1 MTEPIT
7 APMPQPMPA
16 PATELKSDPKSVPKI
31 APMHPSAMA
40 LPPGMHVLERGWLS
54 SNNIVF
60 QDAQRAVIVDT
71 GYCAHA
77 EQTLQLVRHLLKDR
91 PLDAI
96 YNTHLHSD
104 HCGGNH
110 ILQQHY
116 PAVRTHV
123 PVAEMP
129 RLQHW
134 DRMQLSFDA
143 TGQRCDPFHAEAVVR
158 PGDRIDLGGMAWEAL
173 YAPGHHPYCYLLY
186 CPKHRI
192 LISADALWEK
202 GFGVVF
208 PALDGYGGFDE
219 VRATLDM
226 IDDLSP
232 ALVIPGHGKPFTHV
246 QQALKEAYSRVAYLE
261 ADPARNAQNGIK
273 VLLKFLL
280 MERQAIPLADVPRLL
295 QGIPLVK
302 AANRNFLNFGDI
314 HLAHWAVTQLQRAGA
329 ATIEQQMLVNL

>member
-1 MTEPIT
+1 MTEAMVAQT
-7 APMPQPMPA
+7 M
-16 PATELKSDPKSVPKI
+16 
-31 APMHPSAMA
+31 PSAPSAVA
-40 LPPGMHVLERGWLS
+40 LPPGMQVLERGWLS

-60 QDAQRAVIVDT
+60 QDEQRAVIVDT

-104 HCGGNH
+104 HCGGNA

-116 PAVRTHV
+116 LSVRTHV
-123 PVAEMP
+123 PVAELP

-134 DRMQLSFDA
+134 ERMKLSFDA
-143 TGQRCDPFHAEAVVR
+143 TGQRCDAFRADAPVK
-158 PGDRIDLGGMAWEAL
+158 PGDRIMLGGMTWEAL
-173 YAPGHHPYCYLLY
+173 YAPGHHPYGYLLY
-186 CPKHRI
+186 CAEHSI

-208 PALDGYGGFDE
+208 PALDGYGGFGE

-232 ALVIPGHGKPFTHV
+232 SLVIPGHGKPFTGV
-246 QQALKEAYSRVAYLE
+246 RQALEEAYSRVAYLE
-261 ADPARNAQNGIK
+261 ADPVRNAQNGIK

-280 MERQAIPLADVPRLL
+280 MERQTIPLAEVPKLL
-295 QGIPLVK
+295 QGIPLVR
-302 AANRNFLNFGDI
+302 AANRNFLNYGDI

-329 ATIEQQMLVNL
+329 AAVDGNLLVNL

>member
-1 MTEPIT
+1 MTEPVQNPT
-7 APMPQPMPA
+7 F
-16 PATELKSDPKSVPKI
+16 T
-31 APMHPSAMA
+31 
-40 LPPGMHVLERGWLS
+40 LPPGMQVLERGWLS

-71 GYCAHA
+71 GYCTHG

-104 HCGGNH
+104 HCGGNR

-116 PAVRTHV
+116 PDLLTHV
-123 PVAEMP
+123 PVAELP
-129 RLQHW
+129 RLRQW
-134 DRMQLSFDA
+134 DRMKLSFEA
-143 TGQRCDPFHAEAVVR
+143 CGQRCDPFHADAVVR
-158 PGDRIDLGGMAWEAL
+158 PGDRIQLGGMEWEAL

-186 CPKHRI
+186 CRAHRI

-208 PALDGYGGFDE
+208 PALDGYGGFSE
-219 VRATLDM
+219 VRDTLDM
-226 IDDLSP
+226 IEDLSP
-232 ALVIPGHGKPFTHV
+232 SLVIPGHGKPFTDV
-246 QQALKEAYSRVAYLE
+246 KQALQQAYSRVAYLE

-295 QGIPLVK
+295 QGIPLAR
-302 AANRNFLNFGDI
+302 AANRNFMNFGDI

-329 ATIEQQMLVNL
+329 ATIDRHLLVNA

>member
-1 MTEPIT
+1 MTTSGISARASDGPI
-7 APMPQPMPA
+7 
-16 PATELKSDPKSVPKI
+16 
-31 APMHPSAMA
+31 A
-40 LPPGMHVLERGWLS
+40 LPAGMHVLERGWLS
-54 SNNIVF
+54 SNNILF
-60 QDAQRAVIVDT
+60 QDEQRAVIVDT

-77 EQTLQLVRHLLKDR
+77 QQTLQLVRHLLNDR

-110 ILQQHY
+110 LLQQHY

-123 PVAEMP
+123 PVAELA
-129 RLQHW
+129 RIKQW
-134 DRMQLSFDA
+134 DRMKLTFDA
-143 TGQRCDPFHAEAVVR
+143 TGQQCDPFRADAAVH
-158 PGDRIDLGGMAWEAL
+158 PGDRIVLGGLEWEAL
-173 YAPGHHPYCYLLY
+173 YAPGHHPYSYLLY
-186 CPKHRI
+186 EREQRI

-208 PALDGYGGFDE
+208 PALDGYGGFGE

-232 ALVIPGHGKPFTHV
+232 ALVIPGHGKPFTDV
-246 QQALKEAYSRVAYLE
+246 KQALKEAYSRVAYLE
-261 ADPARNAQNGIK
+261 ADPTRNAQNGIK

-280 MERQAIPLADVPRLL
+280 MERQTIPLADVPKLL
-295 QGIPLVK
+295 QSIPLVK
-302 AANRNFLNFGDI
+302 AANRNFLNYGDI

-329 ATIEQQMLVNL
+329 ATVNAQLLINSDPKP

>member
-1 MTEPIT
+1 MTEPMTSTTPPSAT
-7 APMPQPMPA
+7 APVTA
-16 PATELKSDPKSVPKI
+16 PD
-31 APMHPSAMA
+31 APPSAI
-40 LPPGMHVLERGWLS
+40 LPPGMQVLERGWLS

-71 GYCAHA
+71 GYCSHA
-77 EQTLQLVRHLLKDR
+77 EQTLQLVRHVLKDR

-110 ILQQHY
+110 LLQQHY
-116 PAVRTHV
+116 PAARTHV
-123 PVAEMP
+123 PVAELP

-134 DRMQLSFDA
+134 DRMRLNFDA
-143 TGQRCDPFHAEAVVR
+143 TGQRCEPFHAEAAVH
-158 PGDRIDLGGMAWEAL
+158 PGDKIMLGGMAWEAL

-186 CPKHRI
+186 CAAHRI

-208 PALDGYGGFDE
+208 PALDGYGGFAE
-219 VRATLDM
+219 VRDTLDM

-232 ALVIPGHGKPFTHV
+232 ALVIPGHGKPFTNV
-246 QQALKEAYSRVAYLE
+246 KQALQDAYSRVAYLE

-280 MERQAIPLADVPRLL
+280 MEKQAIPLAEVPRLL
-295 QGIPLVK
+295 QSIPLVK
-302 AANRNFLNFGDI
+302 AANRNFLNYGDI
-314 HLAHWAVTQLQRAGA
+314 HLAHWAISQLQRAGA
-329 ATIEQQMLVNL
+329 AVVEQQMLVNA

>member
-1 MTEPIT
+1 MTEAKTQAMTET
-7 APMPQPMPA
+7 ANTDTASADMAA
-16 PATELKSDPKSVPKI
+16 PAF
-31 APMHPSAMA
+31 A
-40 LPPGMHVLERGWLS
+40 LPPGMQVLERGWLS

-71 GYCAHA
+71 GYCTHA

-104 HCGGNH
+104 HCGGNS

-116 PAVRTHV
+116 PSVRTHV
-123 PVAEMP
+123 PVAELP
-129 RLQHW
+129 RLQNW
-134 DRMQLSFDA
+134 ERMRLSFDA
-143 TGQRCDPFHAEAVVR
+143 TGQRCDAFHAEAAVK
-158 PGDRIDLGGMAWEAL
+158 PGERIVLGGMDWEAL

-186 CPKHRI
+186 CAEHRI

-208 PALDGYGGFDE
+208 PALDGYGGFAE
-219 VRATLDM
+219 VRDTLDM

-232 ALVIPGHGKPFTHV
+232 SLVIPGHGKPFTNV
-246 QQALKEAYSRVAYLE
+246 KQALKEAYSRVAYLE
-261 ADPARNAQNGIK
+261 ADPVRNAQNGIK

-280 MERQAIPLADVPRLL
+280 MERQAIPLAEVPKLL
-295 QGIPLVK
+295 QGIPLVR
-302 AANRNFLNFGDI
+302 AANRNFMNYGDI

-329 ATIEQQMLVNL
+329 AKIDQHMLLNI